1 MMPNFLFVALA
12 ALIPLAVGFVWYN
25 PKIGF
30 GNAWMKAAEIN
41 EDKIKGAN
49 MILIAGLTYLFSF
62 FISAAL
68 LSITIHQMG
77 FYSTLAS
84 EPGFLTDP
92 NAEVTTYF
100 NNFMATYGDR
110 FRTFKHG
117 ALHGTIAGITLAL
130 PIVAIN
136 ALLERRGFKY
146 IAIHVGYWVIS
157 LALMGGVICQFA

>member
-30 GNAWMKAAEIN
+30 GNAWMKAADISD
-41 EDKIKGAN
+41 DKIKGAN
-49 MILIAGLTYLFSF
+49 MALIFSLTYIFSLF
-62 FISAAL
+62 IGVAL
-68 LSITIHQMG
+68 FTITIHQMG
-77 FYSTLAS
+77 LYSTLAN
-84 EPGFLTDP
+84 EPGFLKDP

-110 FRTFKHG
+110 FRTFEHG

-136 ALLERRGFKY
+136 ALFERRGFKY
-146 IAIHVGYWVIS
+146 IAIHVGYWVVS

>member
-1 MMPNFLFVALA
+1 MPNFLYVALA

-30 GNAWMKAAEIN
+30 GNAWMKASDLT
-41 EDKIKGAN
+41 EDKLKGAN
-49 MILIAGLTYLFSF
+49 MALIFGLTYVFSF
-62 FISAAL
+62 FVAAGL

-77 FYSTLAS
+77 FYSTLAD
-84 EPGFLTDP
+84 EPGFLKDP

-117 ALHGTIAGITLAL
+117 AFHGVLAGITLIL
-130 PIVAIN
+130 PVIAIN
-136 ALLERRGFKY
+136 AMFERKGFKY
-146 IAIHVGYWVIS
+146 IAINVGYWIVS
-157 LALMGGVICQFA
+157 LAIMGGIVCQFA